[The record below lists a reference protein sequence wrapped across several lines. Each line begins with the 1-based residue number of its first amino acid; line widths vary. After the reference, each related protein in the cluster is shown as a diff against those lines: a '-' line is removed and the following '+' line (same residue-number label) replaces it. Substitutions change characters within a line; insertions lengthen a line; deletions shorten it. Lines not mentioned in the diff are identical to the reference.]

1 MEVLPADVISNL
13 VKYVDRDELFALRGT
28 CKTLKSVVDESN
40 LFEAEMLMV
49 IADIVQKIEVT
60 IIWEKKRRRTML
72 IKDVCKHKTN
82 YLGFVLSWIR
92 VMSIDIKSPTEYH
105 TAYKA
110 ISLILNSLES
120 VKRPRLEEIR
130 ITGDIYIDVPMLPR
144 FIRRINQSPL
154 KFTVNRFELF
164 QQGNNNT
171 GTADMEDGAV
181 DFGDKFKDIVLH
193 VGPSKLYPFDAFDC
207 NQSAAKLIQ
216 VIWRHPAQQEDDSRT
231 VKTIWSLMEKL
242 IRFLSQVKV
251 SKREIKY
258 EGPSRSNPFSISTE
272 NLDSNRLP
280 WWAER
285 LLTDTGKTTLRL
297 AEGKVADD
305 RYIFERIELT
315 PSEGSS
321 VEIFC
326 PSLLKQWNY

>member
-13 VKYVDRDELFALRGT
+13 VRYVDRDELFALRGT
-28 CKTLKSVVDESN
+28 CKTLKSVVDESD
-40 LFEAEMLMV
+40 LFGAEMHMV

-60 IIWEKKRRRTML
+60 IIWENKRRRTML

-82 YLGFVLSWIR
+82 DLDFVLSWVR
-92 VMSIDIKSPTEYH
+92 VMSIEIKGPTEYH

-120 VKRPRLEEIR
+120 VRRPRLEEMQIS
-130 ITGDIYIDVPMLPR
+130 GDIYIDVPMLPR

-154 KFTVNRFELF
+154 KFTVQRFELS
-164 QQGNNNT
+164 QKGNN
-171 GTADMEDGAV
+171 GTADLEDGTV
-181 DFGDKFKDIVLH
+181 NFGDKFKDIALYVCP
-193 VGPSKLYPFDAFDC
+193 GKLYPFDAFDFQ
-207 NQSAAKLIQ
+207 QSAVRLIQ
-216 VIWRHPAQQEDDSRT
+216 VVWRHPADQEDDSRT
-231 VKTIWSLMEKL
+231 MKTMWAMMEKL
-242 IRFLSQVKV
+242 IRFLSQITAP
-251 SKREIKY
+251 KREIKY

-297 AEGKVADD
+297 AEGKIDNH
-305 RYIFERIELT
+305 RYIFERIEIM
-315 PSEGSS
+315 PSDGSS